1 MLSSHF
7 SLRAPTTVGRKK
19 KNSTFINF
27 FLFTNQHHWPVIK
40 IRKLR
45 SDSEIIPSQFLVSGG
60 HWSPW
65 WQGSFANHSGLPLF
79 WVSPAFF
86 LQSEMEIRC
95 IIKRKTWHMH
105 EDLKMYKPIR
115 GWFIFSA
122 FRLSPSSFS
131 CSASTYFVLSG
142 DIFGFKYMILLNL
155 IYLNIIYWLLSKST
169 G

>member
-79 WVSPAFF
+79 WVSSAFF
-86 LQSEMEIRC
+86 SKVKWELDATLKGRLNICMRWGC
-95 IIKRKTWHMH
+95 K
-105 EDLKMYKPIR
+105 DLLTYQRLIY
-115 GWFIFSA
+115 IFSLSIVSFFFLVLCLYIFCA
-122 FRLSPSSFS
+122 FRWYLWFEIYHNVEPH
-131 CSASTYFVLSG
+131 L
-142 DIFGFKYMILLNL
+142 FKH
-155 IYLNIIYWLLSKST
+155 
-169 G
+169 